1 MSVTVGAGQ
10 SLANK
15 TFNNSQNS
23 KNYVGLLRGKS
34 LNYDKKPTNN
44 IIATDKPLQ

>member
-1 MSVTVGAGQ
+1 MGVNIGGGQ
-10 SLANK
+10 LLASK

-44 IIATDKPLQ
+44 LIIVDKPLK